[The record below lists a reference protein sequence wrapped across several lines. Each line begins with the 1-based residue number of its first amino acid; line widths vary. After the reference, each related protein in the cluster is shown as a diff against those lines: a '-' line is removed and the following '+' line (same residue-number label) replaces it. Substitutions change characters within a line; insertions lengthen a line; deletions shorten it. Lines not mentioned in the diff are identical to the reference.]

1 MKMILF
7 NQNPMITKLLE
18 SVSKKLELSIEN
30 FNHYQE
36 LSVRL
41 KEDPEW
47 LLIADD
53 ECLEKLDQVDWL
65 ELKEIISQNKN
76 SVCMYKKGNEAQ
88 PFLEGFEMKIKKPFL
103 PTEMLKVLQKKLGS
117 DMSELEPSQN
127 LDPTQEV
134 LETNWDELENL
145 GDLEAL
151 AKEEPNNEEQLLP
164 TLDAQEEKEE
174 VKETPQ
180 KEEKPKDDET
190 QEGDE
195 TPKDEE
201 VSKELE
207 TQEKLEIPKEETQE
221 EQVKEQEP
229 IKEETQEI
237 KEEKQEE
244 TQDSPSAQELEAM
257 QELVKEIQENS
268 NENKEETQESAEI
281 PQDKE
286 IQEVVTEKTQVQELE
301 VPKEKTQE
309 SAEALQETQAHE
321 LEKQEIAETPQ
332 EKEKQE
338 IAETPQEKEK
348 QEIAET
354 PQEKEKQE
362 IAETPQEKEKQEI
375 AETPQELEIPQAQ
388 EKETP
393 QEETQEKETP
403 QEETQEKETPQ
414 EETQEKETPQEET
427 QETETQ
433 NQETPPKVQ
442 EETKEKT
449 QEDNYESIE
458 DIPEP
463 VMAKAMGEELP
474 FLNEAVAKTPNNEN
488 DTETPKESDIKTSQE
503 KEESDKT
510 SSPLELRLNLQ
521 DLLKSLNQES
531 LKSLL
536 ENKTLSIKI
545 TLEDKKPDA

>member
-7 NQNPMITKLLE
+7 NQNPMIEKLLE

-36 LSVRL
+36 LSARL
-41 KEDPEW
+41 KKDPEW

-117 DMSELEPSQN
+117 NASELEPSQN

-164 TLDAQEEKEE
+164 TLNDQEEKEEVKQEEKEE

-180 KEEKPKDDET
+180 EEEKPKDDET

-201 VSKELE
+201 VSKELKAP
-207 TQEKLEIPKEETQE
+207 QELEIPKEETQE
-221 EQVKEQEP
+221 ERVKEQEP
-229 IKEETQEI
+229 IKEETQEN
-237 KEEKQEE
+237 KEKKQEK

-268 NENKEETQESAEI
+268 NGQEDKKEIQENAETPQETPQDVENQAQEI
-281 PQDKE
+281 QDKE
-286 IQEVVTEKTQVQELE
+286 IQE
-301 VPKEKTQE
+301 TQE
-309 SAEALQETQAHE
+309 IQEN
-321 LEKQEIAETPQ
+321 AETPQ
-332 EKEKQE
+332 EKE
-338 IAETPQEKEK
+338 
-348 QEIAET
+348 
-354 PQEKEKQE
+354 
-362 IAETPQEKEKQEI
+362 
-375 AETPQELEIPQAQ
+375 
-388 EKETP
+388 
-393 QEETQEKETP
+393 
-403 QEETQEKETPQ
+403 
-414 EETQEKETPQEET
+414 
-427 QETETQ
+427 
-433 NQETPPKVQ
+433 
-442 EETKEKT
+442 T
-449 QEDNYESIE
+449 QEDHYESIE

-474 FLNEAVAKTPNNEN
+474 FLNEAVAKIPNNEN
-488 DTETPKESDIKTSQE
+488 DTETPKESDIKAPQE

-510 SSPLELRLNLQ
+510 SSPLELCLNLQ

-531 LKSLL
+531 FKSLL
-536 ENKTLSIKI
+536 ENKTLNIKI
-545 TLEDKKPDA
+545 TLEDKKPNE

>member
-36 LSVRL
+36 LSARL
-41 KEDPEW
+41 KKDPEW

-76 SVCMYKKGNEAQ
+76 SVCMYKKGNEMQ

-117 DMSELEPSQN
+117 NMSELEPSQN

-164 TLDAQEEKEE
+164 TLNDQEEKEE

-180 KEEKPKDDET
+180 EEKKPKDDET
-190 QEGDE
+190 QESE

-207 TQEKLEIPKEETQE
+207 TQEEVKEETQE

-229 IKEETQEI
+229 IKEEMQEI
-237 KEEKQEE
+237 KEEKQEK

-268 NENKEETQESAEI
+268 NGQENKEETQESAEI

-286 IQEVVTEKTQVQELE
+286 IQEVVTEKTQAQELE
-301 VPKEKTQE
+301 IPKEKTQE

-362 IAETPQEKEKQEI
+362 IAETPQDI
-375 AETPQELEIPQAQ
+375 EIPQAQ

-393 QEETQEKETP
+393 
-403 QEETQEKETPQ
+403 
-414 EETQEKETPQEET
+414 
-427 QETETQ
+427 
-433 NQETPPKVQ
+433 
-442 EETKEKT
+442 KT
-449 QEDNYESIE
+449 QEDHYESIE

-474 FLNEAVAKTPNNEN
+474 FLNEAVAKIPNNEN
-488 DTETPKESDIKTSQE
+488 DTETPKESVTETSKNENATETPQE

-545 TLEDKKPDA
+545 TLEDKKPNA

>member
-18 SVSKKLELSIEN
+18 SVSKKLELSMED
-30 FNHYQE
+30 FNRYQE
-36 LSVRL
+36 LSTRL

-47 LLIADD
+47 ILIADD

-65 ELKEIISQNKN
+65 ELKETISQNKN

-103 PTEMLKVLQKKLGS
+103 PTEVLKVLQKKLGS
-117 DMSELEPSQN
+117 NMSELEPSQN

-151 AKEEPNNEEQLLP
+151 AQEEPNNEEQLLP
-164 TLDAQEEKEE
+164 TLNMQEEKEEVKEEEKEEVKEEEKEEVKEEEKEE

-180 KEEKPKDDET
+180 EEKPKDDEV
-190 QEGDE
+190 QEGE
-195 TPKDEE
+195 TQKNEE

-207 TQEKLEIPKEETQE
+207 TQEELEIPKEETQE
-221 EQVKEQEP
+221 QAKEQEP
-229 IKEETQEI
+229 IKEETQEN
-237 KEEKQEE
+237 KEEKQEK

-268 NENKEETQESAEI
+268 NGQEDKKETQEN
-281 PQDKE
+281 
-286 IQEVVTEKTQVQELE
+286 T
-301 VPKEKTQE
+301 
-309 SAEALQETQAHE
+309 
-321 LEKQEIAETPQ
+321 ETPQ
-332 EKEKQE
+332 EKEIQE
-338 IAETPQEKEK
+338 LETPQEKEI
-348 QEIAET
+348 QELETPQDVETQKLETPQDVET
-354 PQEKEKQE
+354 PQEKEIPQE
-362 IAETPQEKEKQEI
+362 NTETPQK
-375 AETPQELEIPQAQ
+375 LEAQ
-388 EKETP
+388 K
-393 QEETQEKETP
+393 
-403 QEETQEKETPQ
+403 
-414 EETQEKETPQEET
+414 
-427 QETETQ
+427 
-433 NQETPPKVQ
+433 
-442 EETKEKT
+442 
-449 QEDNYESIE
+449 DHYESIE

-463 VMAKAMGEELP
+463 VMAQAMGEELP
-474 FLNEAVAKTPNNEN
+474 FLNEAVAKIPNNEN
-488 DTETPKESDIKTSQE
+488 DTETPKESVIKTPQE

-510 SSPLELRLNLQ
+510 SNPLELHLNLQ

-545 TLEDKKPDA
+545 TLEDKKPNA

>member
-1 MKMILF
+1 MKTILF

-18 SVSKKLELSIEN
+18 SISKKLELPMEN

-36 LSVRL
+36 LSTRL

-47 LLIADD
+47 ILIADD

-76 SVCMYKKGNEAQ
+76 SVCMYKKGHEAQ

-117 DMSELEPSQN
+117 NTSELEPSQN

-134 LETNWDELENL
+134 LETNWDELESL

-180 KEEKPKDDET
+180 EEKKPKDDET
-190 QEGDE
+190 QEGE

-207 TQEKLEIPKEETQE
+207 TQEELEIPKEETQE
-221 EQVKEQEP
+221 EVKEEIKEEVQEEV
-229 IKEETQEI
+229 KEETQEI

-268 NENKEETQESAEI
+268 NEDKKETQESAETPQDVEI
-281 PQDKE
+281 PQE
-286 IQEVVTEKTQVQELE
+286 ETQEAVTETPQ
-301 VPKEKTQE
+301 TQE
-309 SAEALQETQAHE
+309 ST
-321 LEKQEIAETPQ
+321 
-332 EKEKQE
+332 
-338 IAETPQEKEK
+338 
-348 QEIAET
+348 
-354 PQEKEKQE
+354 
-362 IAETPQEKEKQEI
+362 
-375 AETPQELEIPQAQ
+375 ETPQELEKQENTETPQETQQ
-388 EKETP
+388 EKET
-393 QEETQEKETP
+393 
-403 QEETQEKETPQ
+403 
-414 EETQEKETPQEET
+414 
-427 QETETQ
+427 
-433 NQETPPKVQ
+433 
-442 EETKEKT
+442 
-449 QEDNYESIE
+449 QEDHYESIE

-488 DTETPKESDIKTSQE
+488 DTETPKESDIKTPQE

>member
-1 MKMILF
+1 MKIILF

-36 LSVRL
+36 LSARL
-41 KEDPEW
+41 KKDPEW

-76 SVCMYKKGNEAQ
+76 SVCMYKKGNEVQ

-103 PTEMLKVLQKKLGS
+103 PTEVLKILQKKLGS
-117 DMSELEPSQN
+117 NINKLEPSQN

-145 GDLEAL
+145 DDLEAL
-151 AKEEPNNEEQLLP
+151 VQEEPNNEEQLLP
-164 TLDAQEEKEE
+164 TLNDQEEKEE
-174 VKETPQ
+174 IKEEEKEEIKEEEKEEIKEEEKEEIKETPQ
-180 KEEKPKDDET
+180 E
-190 QEGDE
+190 
-195 TPKDEE
+195 EE

-207 TQEKLEIPKEETQE
+207 MQEEVKEETQE

-229 IKEETQEI
+229 IKEETQEN
-237 KEEKQEE
+237 KEKKQEK

-268 NENKEETQESAEI
+268 NGQEDKKETQENAETPQETPQDVENQAQEI
-281 PQDKE
+281 QDKE
-286 IQEVVTEKTQVQELE
+286 IQE
-301 VPKEKTQE
+301 TQE
-309 SAEALQETQAHE
+309 IQENTEIPQEETQE
-321 LEKQEIAETPQ
+321 EIQESAETPQ
-332 EKEKQE
+332 EKE
-338 IAETPQEKEK
+338 
-348 QEIAET
+348 
-354 PQEKEKQE
+354 
-362 IAETPQEKEKQEI
+362 
-375 AETPQELEIPQAQ
+375 
-388 EKETP
+388 
-393 QEETQEKETP
+393 
-403 QEETQEKETPQ
+403 
-414 EETQEKETPQEET
+414 
-427 QETETQ
+427 
-433 NQETPPKVQ
+433 
-442 EETKEKT
+442 T
-449 QEDNYESIE
+449 QEDHYESIE

-474 FLNEAVAKTPNNEN
+474 FLNEAVAKIPNNEN
-488 DTETPKESDIKTSQE
+488 DTETPKESDIKAPQE

-545 TLEDKKPDA
+545 TLEDKKPNA

>member
-1 MKMILF
+1 MKIILF

-18 SVSKKLELSIEN
+18 SVSKKLELSMED
-30 FNHYQE
+30 FNRYQE
-36 LSVRL
+36 LSTRL
-41 KEDPEW
+41 KEEPEW
-47 LLIADD
+47 ILIADD

-76 SVCMYKKGNEAQ
+76 SVCMCKKGNEAQ

-103 PTEMLKVLQKKLGS
+103 PTEVLKVLQKKLGS
-117 DMSELEPSQN
+117 NMSELEPSQN

-151 AKEEPNNEEQLLP
+151 VQEEPNNEEQLLP
-164 TLDAQEEKEE
+164 TLNNQKEKEEVKEE

-180 KEEKPKDDET
+180 EEEKPKDDEI
-190 QEGDE
+190 QEGE
-195 TPKDEE
+195 TLKDEE

-207 TQEKLEIPKEETQE
+207 TQEE
-221 EQVKEQEP
+221 

-237 KEEKQEE
+237 KEEKQEK

-268 NENKEETQESAEI
+268 NGQENKKETQENAETPQESAETPQENAET
-281 PQDKE
+281 PQD
-286 IQEVVTEKTQVQELE
+286 V
-301 VPKEKTQE
+301 
-309 SAEALQETQAHE
+309 
-321 LEKQEIAETPQ
+321 ETPQ
-332 EKEKQE
+332 EKETQE
-338 IAETPQEKEK
+338 LETQESTEIPQEK
-348 QEIAET
+348 T
-354 PQEKEKQE
+354 QEKETQ
-362 IAETPQEKEKQEI
+362 
-375 AETPQELEIPQAQ
+375 
-388 EKETP
+388 ETP
-393 QEETQEKETP
+393 QEEIQENT
-403 QEETQEKETPQ
+403 
-414 EETQEKETPQEET
+414 
-427 QETETQ
+427 
-433 NQETPPKVQ
+433 
-442 EETKEKT
+442 EKT
-449 QEDNYESIE
+449 QKLEAQKDHYESIE

-463 VMAKAMGEELP
+463 VMAQAMGEELP
-474 FLNEAVAKTPNNEN
+474 FLNEAVAKTSNNEN
-488 DTETPKESDIKTSQE
+488 DTETPKESVIKTPQE

-510 SSPLELRLNLQ
+510 SSPLELCLNLQ

>member
-18 SVSKKLELSIEN
+18 SVSKKLELPIEN

-36 LSVRL
+36 LSACL
-41 KEDPEW
+41 KKDPEW

-65 ELKEIISQNKN
+65 ELKETISQNKN
-76 SVCMYKKGNEAQ
+76 SVCMYKKGNEMQ
-88 PFLEGFEMKIKKPFL
+88 PFLEDFEVKIKKPFL

-164 TLDAQEEKEE
+164 TLNTQEEKQEIKEEEKQE

-180 KEEKPKDDET
+180 EEEKPKDDET
-190 QEGDE
+190 QKGDE

-207 TQEKLEIPKEETQE
+207 TQEKLEIPKEKTQ
-221 EQVKEQEP
+221 EQEP

-268 NENKEETQESAEI
+268 NGQENKKETQESAET
-281 PQDKE
+281 PQEEE
-286 IQEVVTEKTQVQELE
+286 IQEVVTEKTQAQELE
-301 VPKEKTQE
+301 IPKEKTQE
-309 SAEALQETQAHE
+309 STEALQETQAHE
-321 LEKQEIAETPQ
+321 LEKQES
-332 EKEKQE
+332 
-338 IAETPQEKEK
+338 
-348 QEIAET
+348 
-354 PQEKEKQE
+354 
-362 IAETPQEKEKQEI
+362 

-403 QEETQEKETPQ
+403 QEETREIAETPQEKETL
-414 EETQEKETPQEET
+414 
-427 QETETQ
+427 
-433 NQETPPKVQ
+433 
-442 EETKEKT
+442 KT
-449 QEDNYESIE
+449 QEDHYESIE

-488 DTETPKESDIKTSQE
+488 DTETPQE

-510 SSPLELRLNLQ
+510 SSPLELCLNLQ

-545 TLEDKKPDA
+545 TLEDKKPNA

>member
-7 NQNPMITKLLE
+7 NQNPMIEKLLE

-41 KEDPEW
+41 KGDPEW

-65 ELKEIISQNKN
+65 ELKETISQNKN
-76 SVCMYKKGNEAQ
+76 SVCMYKKGNEVQ

-103 PTEMLKVLQKKLGS
+103 PTEMLKVLQEKLGS
-117 DMSELEPSQN
+117 NMSELEPSQN
-127 LDPTQEV
+127 SDPTQEI

-164 TLDAQEEKEE
+164 TLNVQEEKEEVKQEEKETPQKEKEE

-180 KEEKPKDDET
+180 EEKKPKDDET
-190 QEGDE
+190 QEGE

-207 TQEKLEIPKEETQE
+207 TQEELEIPKEETQE
-221 EQVKEQEP
+221 EVKEEIKEEVQEEV
-229 IKEETQEI
+229 KEETQEI

-268 NENKEETQESAEI
+268 NENKKETQESAEI

-301 VPKEKTQE
+301 VPKEKVQE
-309 SAEALQETQAHE
+309 SAEALQETQAQE
-321 LEKQEIAETPQ
+321 LEKEENSETPQ
-332 EKEKQE
+332 DVEV
-338 IAETPQEKEK
+338 PQS
-348 QEIAET
+348 
-354 PQEKEKQE
+354 
-362 IAETPQEKEKQEI
+362 
-375 AETPQELEIPQAQ
+375 Q

-403 QEETQEKETPQ
+403 QTQDEKPQ
-414 EETQEKETPQEET
+414 E
-427 QETETQ
+427 
-433 NQETPPKVQ
+433 
-442 EETKEKT
+442 
-449 QEDNYESIE
+449 DHYESIE

-474 FLNEAVAKTPNNEN
+474 FLNEAVAKTPNSEN
-488 DTETPKESDIKTSQE
+488 ATETPKESDIKTPQEKEESTETPQE

-545 TLEDKKPDA
+545 TLEDKKPNA

>member
-18 SVSKKLELSIEN
+18 SVSKKLELSMEN

-36 LSVRL
+36 LSTRL

-47 LLIADD
+47 ILIADD

-65 ELKEIISQNKN
+65 ELKETISQNKN

-103 PTEMLKVLQKKLGS
+103 PTEVLKVLQKKLGS
-117 DMSELEPSQN
+117 NMSELEPSQN

-151 AKEEPNNEEQLLP
+151 VQEEPNNEEQLLP
-164 TLDAQEEKEE
+164 TLNAQEEKEEVKEEEKEEVKEEEKEEVKEEEKEE

-180 KEEKPKDDET
+180 DEEKPKDNET
-190 QEGDE
+190 QEGE
-195 TPKDEE
+195 TQKNEE

-207 TQEKLEIPKEETQE
+207 TQEELEIPKEETQE
-221 EQVKEQEP
+221 PTKEQEP
-229 IKEETQEI
+229 IKEETQGI
-237 KEEKQEE
+237 KEEKQEK

-268 NENKEETQESAEI
+268 NGQEDKKETQENTETPQESAET
-281 PQDKE
+281 PQDVETQDVE
-286 IQEVVTEKTQVQELE
+286 IPQELE
-301 VPKEKTQE
+301 K
-309 SAEALQETQAHE
+309 
-321 LEKQEIAETPQ
+321 
-332 EKEKQE
+332 
-338 IAETPQEKEK
+338 
-348 QEIAET
+348 
-354 PQEKEKQE
+354 
-362 IAETPQEKEKQEI
+362 
-375 AETPQELEIPQAQ
+375 QELEIPQ
-388 EKETP
+388 EKETQKLETP
-393 QEETQEKETP
+393 QETSQESA
-403 QEETQEKETPQ
+403 
-414 EETQEKETPQEET
+414 
-427 QETETQ
+427 
-433 NQETPPKVQ
+433 
-442 EETKEKT
+442 EKT
-449 QEDNYESIE
+449 QKLEIQEDHYESIE

-463 VMAKAMGEELP
+463 VMAQAMGEELP
-474 FLNEAVAKTPNNEN
+474 FLNESVAKIPNNEN
-488 DTETPKESDIKTSQE
+488 DTETPKESTIKTPQE
-503 KEESDKT
+503 KEESNKT

-536 ENKTLSIKI
+536 ENKILSIKI

>member
-1 MKMILF
+1 MKIILF

-18 SVSKKLELSIEN
+18 SVSKKLELSMED
-30 FNHYQE
+30 FNRYQE
-36 LSVRL
+36 LSTRL

-47 LLIADD
+47 ILIADD

-103 PTEMLKVLQKKLGS
+103 PTEVLKILQKKLGS
-117 DMSELEPSQN
+117 NASEPEPSQN

-151 AKEEPNNEEQLLP
+151 VQEEPNNEEQLLP
-164 TLDAQEEKEE
+164 TLNDQEEKEE
-174 VKETPQ
+174 VKEEEKEEIKEEEKEEIKETPQ
-180 KEEKPKDDET
+180 EEEKPKDDET
-190 QEGDE
+190 QEGE
-195 TPKDEE
+195 TLKDKE

-207 TQEKLEIPKEETQE
+207 TQEELEIPKEETQE
-221 EQVKEQEP
+221 QAKEQEP

-237 KEEKQEE
+237 KEEKQEK

-268 NENKEETQESAEI
+268 NGQENKKETQESAEN
-281 PQDKE
+281 P
-286 IQEVVTEKTQVQELE
+286 QELE
-301 VPKEKTQE
+301 KQELETQEKTQE
-309 SAEALQETQAHE
+309 STETPQDKETQDKETQDKETQDKETQDKETQE
-321 LEKQEIAETPQ
+321 LETQEKTQESTETPQEKEIPQNVETPQESAETPQ
-332 EKEKQE
+332 EKE
-338 IAETPQEKEK
+338 T
-348 QEIAET
+348 
-354 PQEKEKQE
+354 
-362 IAETPQEKEKQEI
+362 
-375 AETPQELEIPQAQ
+375 QEL
-388 EKETP
+388 
-393 QEETQEKETP
+393 ETQEKET
-403 QEETQEKETPQ
+403 
-414 EETQEKETPQEET
+414 
-427 QETETQ
+427 
-433 NQETPPKVQ
+433 
-442 EETKEKT
+442 
-449 QEDNYESIE
+449 QEDHYESIE

-463 VMAKAMGEELP
+463 VMAQAMGEELP
-474 FLNEAVAKTPNNEN
+474 FLNEAVAKTSNNEN
-488 DTETPKESDIKTSQE
+488 DTETPKESVIKTPQE
-503 KEESDKT
+503 KEESIETPKESDKT

-521 DLLKSLNQES
+521 DLLNSLNQES

>member
-18 SVSKKLELSIEN
+18 SVSKKLELPMQN

-36 LSVRL
+36 LSARL
-41 KEDPEW
+41 KKDPEW

-103 PTEMLKVLQKKLGS
+103 PTEVLKILQKKLGS

-134 LETNWDELENL
+134 LETNWDDLENL

-164 TLDAQEEKEE
+164 TLNTQEEAQEKEIKEEKQE

-180 KEEKPKDDET
+180 EEKPKDDET
-190 QEGDE
+190 QEGE

-207 TQEKLEIPKEETQE
+207 TQEKLEIPKEETQKE
-221 EQVKEQEP
+221 VKEEIKEETQKEVKEEIKEETQKEVKEE
-229 IKEETQEI
+229 IKEETQEN

-268 NENKEETQESAEI
+268 NGQENKEKTQESAEI

-286 IQEVVTEKTQVQELE
+286 IQEVVTEKTQAQELE
-301 VPKEKTQE
+301 IPKEKTQE
-309 SAEALQETQAHE
+309 SAEALQETQAQE
-321 LEKQEIAETPQ
+321 LEKQENAETPQ

-338 IAETPQEKEK
+338 DTG
-348 QEIAET
+348 
-354 PQEKEKQE
+354 
-362 IAETPQEKEKQEI
+362 
-375 AETPQELEIPQAQ
+375 TPQELEIPQVQ

-393 QEETQEKETP
+393 QDVETPQEKET
-403 QEETQEKETPQ
+403 
-414 EETQEKETPQEET
+414 
-427 QETETQ
+427 
-433 NQETPPKVQ
+433 
-442 EETKEKT
+442 
-449 QEDNYESIE
+449 QEDHYESIE

-488 DTETPKESDIKTSQE
+488 ATETPKESVTETSKNENATETPQE

-545 TLEDKKPDA
+545 TLEDKKPNA

>member
-18 SVSKKLELSIEN
+18 SVSKKLELSMED

-36 LSVRL
+36 LPTRL
-41 KEDPEW
+41 KEEPEW
-47 LLIADD
+47 ILIADD

-103 PTEMLKVLQKKLGS
+103 PTEILKILQKKLGS
-117 DMSELEPSQN
+117 NMSELEPSQN

-151 AKEEPNNEEQLLP
+151 VQEEPNNEEQLLP
-164 TLDAQEEKEE
+164 TLNDQEEKEE
-174 VKETPQ
+174 VKEEVKKTPQ
-180 KEEKPKDDET
+180 EEKPKDDET
-190 QEGDE
+190 QEGE
-195 TPKDEE
+195 TLKDEE

-207 TQEKLEIPKEETQE
+207 TQEELEIPKEETQ

-237 KEEKQEE
+237 KEEKQEK

-268 NENKEETQESAEI
+268 NGQEDKKETQEN
-281 PQDKE
+281 
-286 IQEVVTEKTQVQELE
+286 T
-301 VPKEKTQE
+301 
-309 SAEALQETQAHE
+309 
-321 LEKQEIAETPQ
+321 ETPQ
-332 EKEKQE
+332 EKEIPQE
-338 IAETPQEKEK
+338 NTETPQK
-348 QEIAET
+348 
-354 PQEKEKQE
+354 
-362 IAETPQEKEKQEI
+362 
-375 AETPQELEIPQAQ
+375 LEAQ
-388 EKETP
+388 K
-393 QEETQEKETP
+393 
-403 QEETQEKETPQ
+403 
-414 EETQEKETPQEET
+414 
-427 QETETQ
+427 
-433 NQETPPKVQ
+433 
-442 EETKEKT
+442 
-449 QEDNYESIE
+449 DHYESIE

-463 VMAKAMGEELP
+463 VMAQAMGEELP
-474 FLNEAVAKTPNNEN
+474 FLNESVAKIPNNEN
-488 DTETPKESDIKTSQE
+488 DTETPKESVIKTPQE
-503 KEESDKT
+503 KEESIETPKESDKT

>member
-18 SVSKKLELSIEN
+18 SVSKKLELPMEN

-36 LSVRL
+36 LSACL

-47 LLIADD
+47 ILIADD

-88 PFLEGFEMKIKKPFL
+88 PFLEGFEMKMKKPFL
-103 PTEMLKVLQKKLGS
+103 PTEVLKILQKKLGS
-117 DMSELEPSQN
+117 NINELEPSQN

-151 AKEEPNNEEQLLP
+151 AQEEPNNEEQLLP
-164 TLDAQEEKEE
+164 TLNDQKEKEEVKKEEKEEVKKEEKEE

-180 KEEKPKDDET
+180 EEEKPKDDET
-190 QEGDE
+190 QEGE
-195 TPKDEE
+195 TLKDKE

-207 TQEKLEIPKEETQE
+207 TQEEVKEETQE
-221 EQVKEQEP
+221 EQAKEQEP
-229 IKEETQEI
+229 IKEETQEEVKEETQEI
-237 KEEKQEE
+237 KEEKQEK
-244 TQDSPSAQELEAM
+244 TQDSPSVQELEAM

-268 NENKEETQESAEI
+268 NEDKKETQENAETQQDVEIPQESAEM
-281 PQDKE
+281 PQE
-286 IQEVVTEKTQVQELE
+286 NT
-301 VPKEKTQE
+301 
-309 SAEALQETQAHE
+309 
-321 LEKQEIAETPQ
+321 ETPQ
-332 EKEKQE
+332 EK
-338 IAETPQEKEK
+338 TPQENTETS
-348 QEIAET
+348 QE
-354 PQEKEKQE
+354 
-362 IAETPQEKEKQEI
+362 
-375 AETPQELEIPQAQ
+375 
-388 EKETP
+388 
-393 QEETQEKETP
+393 EETQEKET
-403 QEETQEKETPQ
+403 
-414 EETQEKETPQEET
+414 
-427 QETETQ
+427 
-433 NQETPPKVQ
+433 
-442 EETKEKT
+442 
-449 QEDNYESIE
+449 QEDHYESIE

-474 FLNEAVAKTPNNEN
+474 FLNESVAKIPNNEN
-488 DTETPKESDIKTSQE
+488 NTETPKESGIKTPQEKEESTETPQE

>member
-7 NQNPMITKLLE
+7 NQNPMIAKLLE
-18 SVSKKLELSIEN
+18 SVSKKLELPMEN

-36 LSVRL
+36 LSACL
-41 KEDPEW
+41 KKDPEW

-117 DMSELEPSQN
+117 NASELEPSQN

-134 LETNWDELENL
+134 LETNWDELESL

-180 KEEKPKDDET
+180 EEKPKDDET
-190 QEGDE
+190 QEGE

-207 TQEKLEIPKEETQE
+207 TQEKLEIPKEKTQ
-221 EQVKEQEP
+221 EQEP
-229 IKEETQEI
+229 IKEKTQEI
-237 KEEKQEE
+237 KEEKQEK

-268 NENKEETQESAEI
+268 NGQENKEKTQESAEI

-286 IQEVVTEKTQVQELE
+286 IQEVVTEKTQAQELE

-338 IAETPQEKEK
+338 IAETPQE
-348 QEIAET
+348 
-354 PQEKEKQE
+354 
-362 IAETPQEKEKQEI
+362 
-375 AETPQELEIPQAQ
+375 LEIPQAQ

-403 QEETQEKETPQ
+403 QTQDEKPQ
-414 EETQEKETPQEET
+414 E
-427 QETETQ
+427 
-433 NQETPPKVQ
+433 
-442 EETKEKT
+442 
-449 QEDNYESIE
+449 DHYENIE

-474 FLNEAVAKTPNNEN
+474 FLNESVAKIPNNEN
-488 DTETPKESDIKTSQE
+488 DTETPKENDTEISKNENATETPQE
-503 KEESDKT
+503 KEQSDKT
-510 SSPLELRLNLQ
+510 SSPLELHLNLQ

-545 TLEDKKPDA
+545 TLEDKKPNA

>member
-18 SVSKKLELSIEN
+18 SVSKKLELPMEN

-36 LSVRL
+36 LSARL
-41 KEDPEW
+41 KKDPEW
-47 LLIADD
+47 ILIADD

-76 SVCMYKKGNEAQ
+76 SVCMYKKGHEAQ

-103 PTEMLKVLQKKLGS
+103 PTEILKILQKKLGS
-117 DMSELEPSQN
+117 NINELEPSQN

-151 AKEEPNNEEQLLP
+151 VQEEPNNEEQLLP
-164 TLDAQEEKEE
+164 TLNTQEEKEKVKEE

-180 KEEKPKDDET
+180 KEEKPKDGET
-190 QEGDE
+190 QEGE
-195 TPKDEE
+195 TLKDEE

-207 TQEKLEIPKEETQE
+207 TQEEVKEETQE
-221 EQVKEQEP
+221 ERVKEQDP

-237 KEEKQEE
+237 KEEKQEK
-244 TQDSPSAQELEAM
+244 TQDSPSVQELEAM

-268 NENKEETQESAEI
+268 NEDKKETQESTETPQEKETQELEI
-281 PQDKE
+281 PKKETQENAETLQDVENQAQEIQDKE
-286 IQEVVTEKTQVQELE
+286 IQETQEIQENTETPQETPQDVE
-301 VPKEKTQE
+301 NQAQEIQDKEIQE
-309 SAEALQETQAHE
+309 SAKSFQETQAQE
-321 LEKQEIAETPQ
+321 LEKQENTETPQ
-332 EKEKQE
+332 E
-338 IAETPQEKEK
+338 IPQEKE
-348 QEIAET
+348 
-354 PQEKEKQE
+354 
-362 IAETPQEKEKQEI
+362 
-375 AETPQELEIPQAQ
+375 
-388 EKETP
+388 
-393 QEETQEKETP
+393 
-403 QEETQEKETPQ
+403 
-414 EETQEKETPQEET
+414 
-427 QETETQ
+427 
-433 NQETPPKVQ
+433 
-442 EETKEKT
+442 T
-449 QEDNYESIE
+449 QEDHYESIE

-474 FLNEAVAKTPNNEN
+474 FLNEAVAETPNNEN
-488 DTETPKESDIKTSQE
+488 DTETPKESDIKTPKESDIKTPQE

>member
-1 MKMILF
+1 MKIILF

-18 SVSKKLELSIEN
+18 SVSKKLELSMED
-30 FNHYQE
+30 FNRYQE
-36 LSVRL
+36 LSTRL
-41 KEDPEW
+41 KENPEW
-47 LLIADD
+47 ILIADD

-103 PTEMLKVLQKKLGS
+103 PTEVLKVLQKKLGS
-117 DMSELEPSQN
+117 NASELEPSQN

-151 AKEEPNNEEQLLP
+151 VQEEPNNEEQLLP
-164 TLDAQEEKEE
+164 TLNDQEEKEE
-174 VKETPQ
+174 VKEEEQ
-180 KEEKPKDDET
+180 EEVKEEEKPKDDET
-190 QEGDE
+190 QEGE
-195 TPKDEE
+195 TLKDKE

-207 TQEKLEIPKEETQE
+207 TQEEVKEEE
-221 EQVKEQEP
+221 PVKEQEP

-237 KEEKQEE
+237 KEEKQEK

-268 NENKEETQESAEI
+268 NGQENKKETQEN
-281 PQDKE
+281 
-286 IQEVVTEKTQVQELE
+286 
-301 VPKEKTQE
+301 
-309 SAEALQETQAHE
+309 
-321 LEKQEIAETPQ
+321 AETPQ
-332 EKEKQE
+332 EKETQ
-338 IAETPQEKEK
+338 ETPQEISQESTEK
-348 QEIAET
+348 TQ
-354 PQEKEKQE
+354 K
-362 IAETPQEKEKQEI
+362 
-375 AETPQELEIPQAQ
+375 L
-388 EKETP
+388 
-393 QEETQEKETP
+393 ETQE
-403 QEETQEKETPQ
+403 
-414 EETQEKETPQEET
+414 
-427 QETETQ
+427 
-433 NQETPPKVQ
+433 
-442 EETKEKT
+442 
-449 QEDNYESIE
+449 DHYESIE

-463 VMAKAMGEELP
+463 VMAQAMGEELP
-474 FLNEAVAKTPNNEN
+474 FLNESVAKIPNNEN
-488 DTETPKESDIKTSQE
+488 DTETPKESVIKTPQE

>member
-7 NQNPMITKLLE
+7 NQNPMIAKLLE

-36 LSVRL
+36 LSARL
-41 KEDPEW
+41 KKDPEW

-103 PTEMLKVLQKKLGS
+103 PTEVLKILQKKLGS
-117 DMSELEPSQN
+117 NISELEPSRN

-164 TLDAQEEKEE
+164 TLNEQEGETPKEAQEEVKKEE
-174 VKETPQ
+174 VKEMQEEIKEKEKQEVAESPQ
-180 KEEKPKDDET
+180 DKEKPKDDET
-190 QEGDE
+190 QGSVE

-201 VSKELE
+201 VSKEL
-207 TQEKLEIPKEETQE
+207 ETQE

-268 NENKEETQESAEI
+268 NDQENKKETQETQENSNDQENKKETQETQENTETPQDIETQELEIPKEEETQEVA
-281 PQDKE
+281 
-286 IQEVVTEKTQVQELE
+286 EKTQAQGLG
-301 VPKEKTQE
+301 KE
-309 SAEALQETQAHE
+309 
-321 LEKQEIAETPQ
+321 
-332 EKEKQE
+332 
-338 IAETPQEKEK
+338 
-348 QEIAET
+348 
-354 PQEKEKQE
+354 
-362 IAETPQEKEKQEI
+362 EI
-375 AETPQELEIPQAQ
+375 AETPQELEVQDEKLQ
-388 EKETP
+388 ENETPKDENMQESTQNLQELETQETQDETP
-393 QEETQEKETP
+393 QE
-403 QEETQEKETPQ
+403 
-414 EETQEKETPQEET
+414 
-427 QETETQ
+427 
-433 NQETPPKVQ
+433 
-442 EETKEKT
+442 
-449 QEDNYESIE
+449 DHYESIE

-474 FLNEAVAKTPNNEN
+474 FLNEAVAKIPNNEN
-488 DTETPKESDIKTSQE
+488 ATETPQE

-510 SSPLELRLNLQ
+510 SSPLELHLNLQ

-545 TLEDKKPDA
+545 TLEDKNPHA

>member
-1 MKMILF
+1 MKIILF

-18 SVSKKLELSIEN
+18 SVSKKLELSMED
-30 FNHYQE
+30 FNRYQE
-36 LSVRL
+36 LSTRL
-41 KEDPEW
+41 KEEPEW
-47 LLIADD
+47 ILIADD

-103 PTEMLKVLQKKLGS
+103 PTEILKILQKKLGS
-117 DMSELEPSQN
+117 NMSELEPSQN

-151 AKEEPNNEEQLLP
+151 VQEEPNNEEQLLP
-164 TLDAQEEKEE
+164 TLNDQEEKEEVKEEEKEEVKEEEKEEVKEEEKEEVKEEEKEEVKEEEKEE

-180 KEEKPKDDET
+180 EEKPKDDET
-190 QEGDE
+190 QEGE
-195 TPKDEE
+195 TLKDEE

-207 TQEKLEIPKEETQE
+207 TQEELEIPKEETQE
-221 EQVKEQEP
+221 N
-229 IKEETQEI
+229 
-237 KEEKQEE
+237 KEEKQEK

-268 NENKEETQESAEI
+268 NENKKETQENTKSFQETQAQELEKQENTETPQESAETPQESAETPQESAETPQETEKQELEIPKDETQENAEI
-281 PQDKE
+281 PQD
-286 IQEVVTEKTQVQELE
+286 
-301 VPKEKTQE
+301 
-309 SAEALQETQAHE
+309 AENPQ
-321 LEKQEIAETPQ
+321 ETPQ
-332 EKEKQE
+332 EKE
-338 IAETPQEKEK
+338 
-348 QEIAET
+348 
-354 PQEKEKQE
+354 
-362 IAETPQEKEKQEI
+362 
-375 AETPQELEIPQAQ
+375 
-388 EKETP
+388 
-393 QEETQEKETP
+393 
-403 QEETQEKETPQ
+403 
-414 EETQEKETPQEET
+414 
-427 QETETQ
+427 
-433 NQETPPKVQ
+433 
-442 EETKEKT
+442 T
-449 QEDNYESIE
+449 QEDHYESIE

-463 VMAKAMGEELP
+463 VMAQAMGEELP
-474 FLNEAVAKTPNNEN
+474 FLNESVAKIPNNEN
-488 DTETPKESDIKTSQE
+488 DTETPKENVIKTPQE

>member
-1 MKMILF
+1 MKIILF

-18 SVSKKLELSIEN
+18 SVSKKLELSMED
-30 FNHYQE
+30 FNRYQE
-36 LSVRL
+36 LSTRL

-47 LLIADD
+47 ILIADD

-76 SVCMYKKGNEAQ
+76 SVCMYKKSHEAQ

-103 PTEMLKVLQKKLGS
+103 PTEVLKILQKKLGS
-117 DMSELEPSQN
+117 NINELEPSQN

-151 AKEEPNNEEQLLP
+151 VQEEPNNEEQLLP
-164 TLDAQEEKEE
+164 TLNAQEEKEE
-174 VKETPQ
+174 VKEEVKETPQ
-180 KEEKPKDDET
+180 EEEKPKDDEI
-190 QEGDE
+190 QEDE
-195 TPKDEE
+195 TLKSEE

-207 TQEKLEIPKEETQE
+207 MQEELEIPKEETQE
-221 EQVKEQEP
+221 QAKEQEP
-229 IKEETQEI
+229 IKEETQEEIKEETQEI
-237 KEEKQEE
+237 KEEKQEK

-268 NENKEETQESAEI
+268 NGQEDKKETQEN
-281 PQDKE
+281 
-286 IQEVVTEKTQVQELE
+286 T
-301 VPKEKTQE
+301 
-309 SAEALQETQAHE
+309 
-321 LEKQEIAETPQ
+321 ETPQ

-338 IAETPQEKEK
+338 LETQQEKETQESAETPQDKETQENTETPQETPQEKETQK
-348 QEIAET
+348 
-354 PQEKEKQE
+354 
-362 IAETPQEKEKQEI
+362 
-375 AETPQELEIPQAQ
+375 L
-388 EKETP
+388 ETP
-393 QEETQEKETP
+393 QEEIQENTETP
-403 QEETQEKETPQ
+403 QKLETQE
-414 EETQEKETPQEET
+414 
-427 QETETQ
+427 
-433 NQETPPKVQ
+433 
-442 EETKEKT
+442 
-449 QEDNYESIE
+449 DHYESIE

-463 VMAKAMGEELP
+463 VMAQAMGEELP

-488 DTETPKESDIKTSQE
+488 DTETPKESVIKTPQE

-545 TLEDKKPDA
+545 TLEDKKPNA

>member
-18 SVSKKLELSIEN
+18 SVSKKLELPMEN

-36 LSVRL
+36 LSVHL

-47 LLIADD
+47 ILIADD

-65 ELKEIISQNKN
+65 ELKETISQNKN

-88 PFLEGFEMKIKKPFL
+88 PFLEDFEMKIKKPFL

-117 DMSELEPSQN
+117 DMSDLEPSQN

-151 AKEEPNNEEQLLP
+151 VQEEPNNEEQLLP
-164 TLDAQEEKEE
+164 TLNDQEEKEKVKE
-174 VKETPQ
+174 EEKQEIKETP
-180 KEEKPKDDET
+180 KEEEKPKDDET
-190 QEGDE
+190 QENE
-195 TPKDEE
+195 TPKDKE

-207 TQEKLEIPKEETQE
+207 MQEEVKGETQE

-229 IKEETQEI
+229 IKEETQEN

-268 NENKEETQESAEI
+268 NEDKKETQESAEI

-286 IQEVVTEKTQVQELE
+286 IQEIVTEKTQAQELE
-301 VPKEKTQE
+301 IPKEKTQE
-309 SAEALQETQAHE
+309 SAEALQETQE
-321 LEKQEIAETPQ
+321 VVTEKT
-332 EKEKQE
+332 
-338 IAETPQEKEK
+338 
-348 QEIAET
+348 
-354 PQEKEKQE
+354 
-362 IAETPQEKEKQEI
+362 
-375 AETPQELEIPQAQ
+375 QAQ

-393 QEETQEKETP
+393 
-403 QEETQEKETPQ
+403 
-414 EETQEKETPQEET
+414 
-427 QETETQ
+427 
-433 NQETPPKVQ
+433 
-442 EETKEKT
+442 KT
-449 QEDNYESIE
+449 QEDHYESIE

-474 FLNEAVAKTPNNEN
+474 FLNENDTETPNNEN
-488 DTETPKESDIKTSQE
+488 DTETPKESDIKTPQE

-510 SSPLELRLNLQ
+510 SSPLELHLNLQ

-545 TLEDKKPDA
+545 TLEDKKPNA

>member
-18 SVSKKLELSIEN
+18 SVSKKLELSMED
-30 FNHYQE
+30 FSRYQE
-36 LSVRL
+36 LSTRL

-47 LLIADD
+47 ILIADD

-65 ELKEIISQNKN
+65 ELKETISQNKN

-103 PTEMLKVLQKKLGS
+103 PTEVLKVLQKKLGS
-117 DMSELEPSQN
+117 NMSDLEPSQN
-127 LDPTQEV
+127 LDPAQEV

-151 AKEEPNNEEQLLP
+151 VQEEPNNEEQLLP
-164 TLDAQEEKEE
+164 TLNDQKEKEEVKEEEKEE
-174 VKETPQ
+174 VKEETKETPQ
-180 KEEKPKDDET
+180 EEEKPKDDEV
-190 QEGDE
+190 QEGE
-195 TPKDEE
+195 TQKNEE

-207 TQEKLEIPKEETQE
+207 TQEELEIPKEETQ

-229 IKEETQEI
+229 IKEETQEN
-237 KEEKQEE
+237 KEEKQEK
-244 TQDSPSAQELEAM
+244 TQDSPSVQELEAM

-268 NENKEETQESAEI
+268 NGQEDKKETQES
-281 PQDKE
+281 
-286 IQEVVTEKTQVQELE
+286 
-301 VPKEKTQE
+301 
-309 SAEALQETQAHE
+309 
-321 LEKQEIAETPQ
+321 AETPQ
-332 EKEKQE
+332 EKETQE
-338 IAETPQEKEK
+338 LETPQNVEIPQESAETPQESAETPQEKTQK
-348 QEIAET
+348 
-354 PQEKEKQE
+354 
-362 IAETPQEKEKQEI
+362 
-375 AETPQELEIPQAQ
+375 L
-388 EKETP
+388 
-393 QEETQEKETP
+393 ETQE
-403 QEETQEKETPQ
+403 
-414 EETQEKETPQEET
+414 
-427 QETETQ
+427 
-433 NQETPPKVQ
+433 
-442 EETKEKT
+442 
-449 QEDNYESIE
+449 DHYESIE

-474 FLNEAVAKTPNNEN
+474 FLNESVAKTSNNEN
-488 DTETPKESDIKTSQE
+488 DTETPKESVIKTPQE
-503 KEESDKT
+503 KEESIETPKESDKT

>member
-18 SVSKKLELSIEN
+18 SVSKKLELSVEN

-36 LSVRL
+36 LSACL
-41 KEDPEW
+41 KEDLEW
-47 LLIADD
+47 VLIADD

-76 SVCMYKKGNEAQ
+76 SVCMHKKGNEAQ
-88 PFLEGFEMKIKKPFL
+88 PFLEGFEMKIQKPFL
-103 PTEMLKVLQKKLGS
+103 PTEILKILQKKLGS
-117 DMSELEPSQN
+117 NASDLEPSQN

-164 TLDAQEEKEE
+164 TLNDQEEKEE
-174 VKETPQ
+174 IKE
-180 KEEKPKDDET
+180 EEKPKDDET
-190 QEGDE
+190 QEGE
-195 TPKDEE
+195 TPKSEE

-207 TQEKLEIPKEETQE
+207 TQEEIKEETQE
-221 EQVKEQEP
+221 EPIKEQEP
-229 IKEETQEI
+229 IKEETQEN
-237 KEEKQEE
+237 KEEKQEK

-268 NENKEETQESAEI
+268 NGQEDKKETQES
-281 PQDKE
+281 
-286 IQEVVTEKTQVQELE
+286 
-301 VPKEKTQE
+301 
-309 SAEALQETQAHE
+309 
-321 LEKQEIAETPQ
+321 AETPQ
-332 EKEKQE
+332 EKETQE
-338 IAETPQEKEK
+338 SAETPQETPQDVETPQEKE
-348 QEIAET
+348 
-354 PQEKEKQE
+354 
-362 IAETPQEKEKQEI
+362 
-375 AETPQELEIPQAQ
+375 
-388 EKETP
+388 
-393 QEETQEKETP
+393 
-403 QEETQEKETPQ
+403 
-414 EETQEKETPQEET
+414 
-427 QETETQ
+427 
-433 NQETPPKVQ
+433 
-442 EETKEKT
+442 T
-449 QEDNYESIE
+449 QEDHYESIE

-474 FLNEAVAKTPNNEN
+474 FLNESVAKIPNNEN
-488 DTETPKESDIKTSQE
+488 DTETPKESVIKTPQE

>member
-18 SVSKKLELSIEN
+18 SVSKKLELSMED
-30 FNHYQE
+30 FNRYQE
-36 LSVRL
+36 LSTRL
-41 KEDPEW
+41 KEEPEW
-47 LLIADD
+47 ILIADD

-76 SVCMYKKGNEAQ
+76 SVCMYKKGNEVQ

-103 PTEMLKVLQKKLGS
+103 PTEVLKVLQKKLGS
-117 DMSELEPSQN
+117 NMSELEPSQN

-151 AKEEPNNEEQLLP
+151 VQEEPNNEEQLLP
-164 TLDAQEEKEE
+164 TLNDQEEKEEIKEEEKEE

-180 KEEKPKDDET
+180 EEKPKDDET
-190 QEGDE
+190 QEGE
-195 TPKDEE
+195 TLKDEE

-207 TQEKLEIPKEETQE
+207 TQEELEIPKEETQE
-221 EQVKEQEP
+221 QAKEQEP
-229 IKEETQEI
+229 IKEETQEN
-237 KEEKQEE
+237 KEEKQEK

-268 NENKEETQESAEI
+268 NGQEDKKETQEN
-281 PQDKE
+281 
-286 IQEVVTEKTQVQELE
+286 T
-301 VPKEKTQE
+301 
-309 SAEALQETQAHE
+309 
-321 LEKQEIAETPQ
+321 
-332 EKEKQE
+332 
-338 IAETPQEKEK
+338 
-348 QEIAET
+348 
-354 PQEKEKQE
+354 
-362 IAETPQEKEKQEI
+362 
-375 AETPQELEIPQAQ
+375 ETPQELEKQELETPQ

-393 QEETQEKETP
+393 QELEKQELETPQEKETP
-403 QEETQEKETPQ
+403 QELEKQELETPQ
-414 EETQEKETPQEET
+414 ETSQESAEKTQKLETQEDHYK
-427 QETETQ
+427 
-433 NQETPPKVQ
+433 
-442 EETKEKT
+442 
-449 QEDNYESIE
+449 SIE

-474 FLNEAVAKTPNNEN
+474 FLNEAIAKIPNNEN
-488 DTETPKESDIKTSQE
+488 DTETPKGSVIKTPQE
-503 KEESDKT
+503 KEESNKT
-510 SSPLELRLNLQ
+510 SSPLELCLNLQ

>member
-18 SVSKKLELSIEN
+18 SVSKKLELSMEN

-36 LSVRL
+36 LPTRL

-47 LLIADD
+47 ILIADD

-103 PTEMLKVLQKKLGS
+103 PTEFLKILQKKLGS
-117 DMSELEPSQN
+117 NMSELEPSQN

-151 AKEEPNNEEQLLP
+151 VQEEPNNEEQLLP
-164 TLDAQEEKEE
+164 TLNDQEEKEEIKEE

-180 KEEKPKDDET
+180 DEEKPKDNET
-190 QEGDE
+190 QEGE
-195 TPKDEE
+195 TQKNEE

-207 TQEKLEIPKEETQE
+207 TQEELEIPKEETQ

-229 IKEETQEI
+229 IKEETQEN
-237 KEEKQEE
+237 KEEKQEK
-244 TQDSPSAQELEAM
+244 TQDSPSTQELEAM

-268 NENKEETQESAEI
+268 NGQEDKKETQEN
-281 PQDKE
+281 
-286 IQEVVTEKTQVQELE
+286 T
-301 VPKEKTQE
+301 
-309 SAEALQETQAHE
+309 
-321 LEKQEIAETPQ
+321 ETPQ
-332 EKEKQE
+332 ETQ
-338 IAETPQEKEK
+338 
-348 QEIAET
+348 
-354 PQEKEKQE
+354 
-362 IAETPQEKEKQEI
+362 
-375 AETPQELEIPQAQ
+375 ETPQELEKQ
-388 EKETP
+388 ELETP
-393 QEETQEKETP
+393 QELEKQELETPQELEKQELETQEKT
-403 QEETQEKETPQ
+403 QKLETQE
-414 EETQEKETPQEET
+414 
-427 QETETQ
+427 
-433 NQETPPKVQ
+433 
-442 EETKEKT
+442 
-449 QEDNYESIE
+449 DHYESIE

-474 FLNEAVAKTPNNEN
+474 FLNEAVAKTSNNEN
-488 DTETPKESDIKTSQE
+488 DTETPKESVIKTPQE
-503 KEESDKT
+503 KEESIETPKESDKT
-510 SSPLELRLNLQ
+510 SSPLELCLNLQ
-521 DLLKSLNQES
+521 DLLNSLNQES

>member
-7 NQNPMITKLLE
+7 NQNPMIAKLLE

-30 FNHYQE
+30 FNHYQK
-36 LSVRL
+36 LSTRL
-41 KEDPEW
+41 KEEPEW

-65 ELKEIISQNKN
+65 ELKETISQNKN

-117 DMSELEPSQN
+117 DMSDLEPSQN

-145 GDLEAL
+145 GDLETL

-174 VKETPQ
+174 VKKEEKEEIKKEEKEEVKEEEKQEVKETPQ

-190 QEGDE
+190 QESE

-221 EQVKEQEP
+221 EIKEEMKEETQEQEP
-229 IKEETQEI
+229 IKEETQEN
-237 KEEKQEE
+237 KEEKQEK

-268 NENKEETQESAEI
+268 NGQENKEKTQENAEI

-286 IQEVVTEKTQVQELE
+286 IQEVVTEKTQAQELE
-301 VPKEKTQE
+301 IPKEKTQE

-332 EKEKQE
+332 DVEV
-338 IAETPQEKEK
+338 PQS
-348 QEIAET
+348 
-354 PQEKEKQE
+354 
-362 IAETPQEKEKQEI
+362 
-375 AETPQELEIPQAQ
+375 Q

-403 QEETQEKETPQ
+403 QTQDEKPQ
-414 EETQEKETPQEET
+414 E
-427 QETETQ
+427 
-433 NQETPPKVQ
+433 
-442 EETKEKT
+442 
-449 QEDNYESIE
+449 DHYESIE

-488 DTETPKESDIKTSQE
+488 DTETPKESVTETSKNENATETPQE
-503 KEESDKT
+503 EESDKT
-510 SSPLELRLNLQ
+510 SSPLELHLNLQ

-545 TLEDKKPDA
+545 TLEDKKPNA

>member
-18 SVSKKLELSIEN
+18 SVSKKLELSVEN

-36 LSVRL
+36 LSARL
-41 KEDPEW
+41 KEEPEW
-47 LLIADD
+47 ILIADD

-65 ELKEIISQNKN
+65 ELKETISQNKN

-103 PTEMLKVLQKKLGS
+103 PTEVLKVLQKKLGS
-117 DMSELEPSQN
+117 NMSELEPSQN

-151 AKEEPNNEEQLLP
+151 AQEEPNNEEQLLP
-164 TLDAQEEKEE
+164 TLNAQEEKEEIKEE

-180 KEEKPKDDET
+180 EEEKPKDDEI
-190 QEGDE
+190 QEGE
-195 TPKDEE
+195 TLKDEE

-207 TQEKLEIPKEETQE
+207 TQEELEIPKEETQE
-221 EQVKEQEP
+221 PAKEQEP
-229 IKEETQEI
+229 IKEETQEN
-237 KEEKQEE
+237 KEEKQEK

-268 NENKEETQESAEI
+268 NGQEDKEETQESAETPQEI
-281 PQDKE
+281 PQEKETQELEIPQNVETPQDKE
-286 IQEVVTEKTQVQELE
+286 
-301 VPKEKTQE
+301 TQE
-309 SAEALQETQAHE
+309 NTETPQDV
-321 LEKQEIAETPQ
+321 ETPQ
-332 EKEKQE
+332 EKETQE
-338 IAETPQEKEK
+338 KETQETPQEKE
-348 QEIAET
+348 
-354 PQEKEKQE
+354 
-362 IAETPQEKEKQEI
+362 
-375 AETPQELEIPQAQ
+375 
-388 EKETP
+388 
-393 QEETQEKETP
+393 TQEKET
-403 QEETQEKETPQ
+403 QETPQ
-414 EETQEKETPQEET
+414 EISQEST
-427 QETETQ
+427 
-433 NQETPPKVQ
+433 
-442 EETKEKT
+442 EKT
-449 QEDNYESIE
+449 QKLKIQEDHYESIE

-474 FLNEAVAKTPNNEN
+474 FLNEAVAETPNNENDTETSKNEN
-488 DTETPKESDIKTSQE
+488 DTETPKESDIKTPQE

-521 DLLKSLNQES
+521 NLLKSLNQES

>member
-18 SVSKKLELSIEN
+18 SVSNKLELSMED
-30 FNHYQE
+30 FNRYQE
-36 LSVRL
+36 LSTRL

-47 LLIADD
+47 ILIADD

-76 SVCMYKKGNEAQ
+76 SVCMYKKGNEVQ

-103 PTEMLKVLQKKLGS
+103 PTEVLKVLQKKLGS
-117 DMSELEPSQN
+117 NMSELEPSQN

-151 AKEEPNNEEQLLP
+151 VQEEPNNEEQLLP
-164 TLDAQEEKEE
+164 TLNAQEEKEEVKEEEKEE

-180 KEEKPKDDET
+180 EEKPKDDEI
-190 QEGDE
+190 QESE
-195 TPKDEE
+195 TLKDEE

-207 TQEKLEIPKEETQE
+207 MQEEVEIPKEETQE
-221 EQVKEQEP
+221 QAKEQEP
-229 IKEETQEI
+229 IKEETQEN
-237 KEEKQEE
+237 KEEKQEK
-244 TQDSPSAQELEAM
+244 TQDSPSVQELEAM

-268 NENKEETQESAEI
+268 NSQEDKKETQEN
-281 PQDKE
+281 
-286 IQEVVTEKTQVQELE
+286 TETPQELE
-301 VPKEKTQE
+301 KQELETQEKTQE
-309 SAEALQETQAHE
+309 SAETPQDV
-321 LEKQEIAETPQ
+321 ETPQ

-338 IAETPQEKEK
+338 LETPQEKET
-348 QEIAET
+348 QENTET
-354 PQEKEKQE
+354 PQEKETQE
-362 IAETPQEKEKQEI
+362 SAETPQEEIQENT
-375 AETPQELEIPQAQ
+375 ETPQKLEI
-388 EKETP
+388 
-393 QEETQEKETP
+393 
-403 QEETQEKETPQ
+403 
-414 EETQEKETPQEET
+414 
-427 QETETQ
+427 
-433 NQETPPKVQ
+433 
-442 EETKEKT
+442 
-449 QEDNYESIE
+449 QEDHYESIE

-463 VMAKAMGEELP
+463 VMAQAMGEELP
-474 FLNEAVAKTPNNEN
+474 FLNESVAKIPNNEN
-488 DTETPKESDIKTSQE
+488 DTETPKESVIKTPQE

>member
-36 LSVRL
+36 LSVHL
-41 KEDPEW
+41 KKDPEW

-65 ELKEIISQNKN
+65 ELKETISQNKN

-88 PFLEGFEMKIKKPFL
+88 PFLEGFEMKMKKPFL
-103 PTEMLKVLQKKLGS
+103 PTEVLKVLQKKLGS
-117 DMSELEPSQN
+117 NASDLEPSQN

-151 AKEEPNNEEQLLP
+151 AKEEPNDEEQLLP

-174 VKETPQ
+174 IKEEEKEEVKETPQ
-180 KEEKPKDDET
+180 EEEKPKDDET
-190 QEGDE
+190 QEGE
-195 TPKDEE
+195 ISKDKE

-207 TQEKLEIPKEETQE
+207 MQEEVKKETQ
-221 EQVKEQEP
+221 EQEP
-229 IKEETQEI
+229 IKEETQEN
-237 KEEKQEE
+237 KEEKQEK
-244 TQDSPSAQELEAM
+244 TQDSPSVQELEAM

-268 NENKEETQESAEI
+268 NEDKKETQENAEI

-286 IQEVVTEKTQVQELE
+286 IQEVVTEKTQAQELE
-301 VPKEKTQE
+301 VPKEKMQE

-332 EKEKQE
+332 EETQEVVAEKTQE
-338 IAETPQEKEK
+338 
-348 QEIAET
+348 
-354 PQEKEKQE
+354 
-362 IAETPQEKEKQEI
+362 
-375 AETPQELEIPQAQ
+375 Q

-393 QEETQEKETP
+393 
-403 QEETQEKETPQ
+403 
-414 EETQEKETPQEET
+414 
-427 QETETQ
+427 
-433 NQETPPKVQ
+433 
-442 EETKEKT
+442 KT
-449 QEDNYESIE
+449 QEDHYESIE

-474 FLNEAVAKTPNNEN
+474 FLNESVAKIPNNEN
-488 DTETPKESDIKTSQE
+488 ATETPKESDIKTPQE

-545 TLEDKKPDA
+545 TLEDKKPNA

>member
-18 SVSKKLELSIEN
+18 SVSKKLELPMEN

-36 LSVRL
+36 LSARL
-41 KEDPEW
+41 KKDPEW

-117 DMSELEPSQN
+117 NASELEPSQN

-164 TLDAQEEKEE
+164 TLDVQEEKEE
-174 VKETPQ
+174 IKEMPQ
-180 KEEKPKDDET
+180 EEEKPKDDET
-190 QEGDE
+190 QESE

-229 IKEETQEI
+229 IKEEMQEI
-237 KEEKQEE
+237 KEEKQEK

-268 NENKEETQESAEI
+268 NGQENKKETQESAEI

-286 IQEVVTEKTQVQELE
+286 IQEVVTEKTQAQELE
-301 VPKEKTQE
+301 IPKEKTQE
-309 SAEALQETQAHE
+309 N
-321 LEKQEIAETPQ
+321 AETPQ

-338 IAETPQEKEK
+338 NAETPQEKEK
-348 QEIAET
+348 QEDTET
-354 PQEKEKQE
+354 PQDVE
-362 IAETPQEKEKQEI
+362 IPQSQEKETQE
-375 AETPQELEIPQAQ
+375 TQEVVTEKTQVQ

-393 QEETQEKETP
+393 
-403 QEETQEKETPQ
+403 
-414 EETQEKETPQEET
+414 
-427 QETETQ
+427 
-433 NQETPPKVQ
+433 
-442 EETKEKT
+442 KT
-449 QEDNYESIE
+449 QEDHYESIE

-488 DTETPKESDIKTSQE
+488 DTETPKESVTETSKNENATETPQE

-521 DLLKSLNQES
+521 NLLKSLNQES

-545 TLEDKKPDA
+545 TLEDKKPNA

>member
-36 LSVRL
+36 LSAHL
-41 KEDPEW
+41 KKDPEW

-88 PFLEGFEMKIKKPFL
+88 PFLEGFEVKIKKPFL

-117 DMSELEPSQN
+117 NASELEPSQN

-164 TLDAQEEKEE
+164 TLDVQEEKEE

-180 KEEKPKDDET
+180 EEEKPKDDET
-190 QEGDE
+190 QESE

-207 TQEKLEIPKEETQE
+207 TQEEVKEEIKEEAQE
-221 EQVKEQEP
+221 EV
-229 IKEETQEI
+229 KEETQEI
-237 KEEKQEE
+237 KEEKQEK

-268 NENKEETQESAEI
+268 NEDKKETQESAEI
-281 PQDKE
+281 SQDKE
-286 IQEVVTEKTQVQELE
+286 IQEVVTEKTQAQELE
-301 VPKEKTQE
+301 IPKEKTQE

-338 IAETPQEKEK
+338 IAETPQE
-348 QEIAET
+348 
-354 PQEKEKQE
+354 
-362 IAETPQEKEKQEI
+362 
-375 AETPQELEIPQAQ
+375 LEIPQSQ

-403 QEETQEKETPQ
+403 KDESMQESAQNLQDKETPQ
-414 EETQEKETPQEET
+414 EETQE
-427 QETETQ
+427 
-433 NQETPPKVQ
+433 
-442 EETKEKT
+442 
-449 QEDNYESIE
+449 DHYESIE

-474 FLNEAVAKTPNNEN
+474 FLNEAVAKIPNNEN
-488 DTETPKESDIKTSQE
+488 DTETPKESDIKSPQE

-545 TLEDKKPDA
+545 ALEDKKPNA

>member
-18 SVSKKLELSIEN
+18 SVSKKLELPIEN

-36 LSVRL
+36 LSARL
-41 KEDPEW
+41 KKDPEW

-65 ELKEIISQNKN
+65 ELKETISQNKN

-103 PTEMLKVLQKKLGS
+103 PTEVLKILQKKLGS
-117 DMSELEPSQN
+117 NTSELEPSQN

-134 LETNWDELENL
+134 LETNWDELESL

-164 TLDAQEEKEE
+164 TLNNQEEKEE
-174 VKETPQ
+174 IKEEEKQEVKETSQ
-180 KEEKPKDDET
+180 EEEERPKDDET
-190 QEGDE
+190 QEGE
-195 TPKDEE
+195 TLKDKE

-207 TQEKLEIPKEETQE
+207 APQELEIPKEETQ
-221 EQVKEQEP
+221 EQEP

-237 KEEKQEE
+237 KEEKQEK

-268 NENKEETQESAEI
+268 NGQEDKKETQESAET
-281 PQDKE
+281 PQEE
-286 IQEVVTEKTQVQELE
+286 IQETQEVVTEQ
-301 VPKEKTQE
+301 
-309 SAEALQETQAHE
+309 
-321 LEKQEIAETPQ
+321 
-332 EKEKQE
+332 
-338 IAETPQEKEK
+338 
-348 QEIAET
+348 
-354 PQEKEKQE
+354 
-362 IAETPQEKEKQEI
+362 
-375 AETPQELEIPQAQ
+375 
-388 EKETP
+388 
-393 QEETQEKETP
+393 
-403 QEETQEKETPQ
+403 
-414 EETQEKETPQEET
+414 
-427 QETETQ
+427 
-433 NQETPPKVQ
+433 
-442 EETKEKT
+442 T
-449 QEDNYESIE
+449 QEDHYESIE

-474 FLNEAVAKTPNNEN
+474 FLNEAVAKIPNNEN
-488 DTETPKESDIKTSQE
+488 DTETPKESDIKTPQE

-545 TLEDKKPDA
+545 TLEDKKPNA

>member
-7 NQNPMITKLLE
+7 NQNPMIAKLLE

-36 LSVRL
+36 LSARL

-47 LLIADD
+47 ILIADD

-65 ELKEIISQNKN
+65 ELKETISQNKN
-76 SVCMYKKGNEAQ
+76 SVCMYKKGNEMQ
-88 PFLEGFEMKIKKPFL
+88 PFLEGFEMKMKKPFL
-103 PTEMLKVLQKKLGS
+103 PTEVLKILQKKLGS
-117 DMSELEPSQN
+117 NTSELKPSQN

-151 AKEEPNNEEQLLP
+151 VQEEPNNEEQLLP

-174 VKETPQ
+174 IK
-180 KEEKPKDDET
+180 EKPKDDET
-190 QEGDE
+190 QEGE
-195 TPKDEE
+195 TLKDKE

-221 EQVKEQEP
+221 EQVTEQEP

-268 NENKEETQESAEI
+268 NGQEDKKETQES
-281 PQDKE
+281 
-286 IQEVVTEKTQVQELE
+286 T
-301 VPKEKTQE
+301 
-309 SAEALQETQAHE
+309 
-321 LEKQEIAETPQ
+321 
-332 EKEKQE
+332 
-338 IAETPQEKEK
+338 
-348 QEIAET
+348 
-354 PQEKEKQE
+354 
-362 IAETPQEKEKQEI
+362 ETPQEKEKQEI

-403 QEETQEKETPQ
+403 KDESMQESAQNLQDKETPQ
-414 EETQEKETPQEET
+414 EETQE
-427 QETETQ
+427 
-433 NQETPPKVQ
+433 
-442 EETKEKT
+442 
-449 QEDNYESIE
+449 DHYESIE

-474 FLNEAVAKTPNNEN
+474 FLSESVTETSKNEN
-488 DTETPKESDIKTSQE
+488 DTETPQE

>member
-7 NQNPMITKLLE
+7 NQNPMIAKLLE

-36 LSVRL
+36 LSAHL
-41 KEDPEW
+41 KKDPEW

-65 ELKEIISQNKN
+65 ELKETISQNKN

-117 DMSELEPSQN
+117 NINELEPSQN

-164 TLDAQEEKEE
+164 TLDVQEEKEE
-174 VKETPQ
+174 IKETPQ
-180 KEEKPKDDET
+180 EEKKPKDDET
-190 QEGDE
+190 QEGE

-207 TQEKLEIPKEETQE
+207 TQEELEIPKEEVQEEVKEEIKEEVQKEVKEEAQE

-229 IKEETQEI
+229 IKEETQEN
-237 KEEKQEE
+237 KEEKQEK

-257 QELVKEIQENS
+257 QGLVKEIQENS
-268 NENKEETQESAEI
+268 NDQENKEKTQESAEI

-301 VPKEKTQE
+301 VPKEKAQE
-309 SAEALQETQAHE
+309 SAEALQETQAQE
-321 LEKQEIAETPQ
+321 LEKEENSETPQ
-332 EKEKQE
+332 DVEV
-338 IAETPQEKEK
+338 PQS
-348 QEIAET
+348 
-354 PQEKEKQE
+354 
-362 IAETPQEKEKQEI
+362 
-375 AETPQELEIPQAQ
+375 Q

-403 QEETQEKETPQ
+403 QTQDEKPQ
-414 EETQEKETPQEET
+414 E
-427 QETETQ
+427 
-433 NQETPPKVQ
+433 
-442 EETKEKT
+442 
-449 QEDNYESIE
+449 DHYESIE

-474 FLNEAVAKTPNNEN
+474 FLNESVAKTPNNEN
-488 DTETPKESDIKTSQE
+488 ATETPKESVTETSKNENDTETPQE

-545 TLEDKKPDA
+545 TLEDKKPNA

>member
-7 NQNPMITKLLE
+7 NQNPMIEKLLE

-36 LSVRL
+36 LSAHL
-41 KEDPEW
+41 KKDPEW

-65 ELKEIISQNKN
+65 ELKETISQNKN
-76 SVCMYKKGNEAQ
+76 SVCMYKKGNEVQ

-117 DMSELEPSQN
+117 NASELEPSQN

-134 LETNWDELENL
+134 LETSWDELENL

-164 TLDAQEEKEE
+164 TLNAQEVETPKEEAQEEVKKEE
-174 VKETPQ
+174 VKEMQEEIKEKEKQEVAESPQ
-180 KEEKPKDDET
+180 DEEKPKDDET
-190 QEGDE
+190 QGSVE
-195 TPKDEE
+195 T
-201 VSKELE
+201 
-207 TQEKLEIPKEETQE
+207 PKEETQ
-221 EQVKEQEP
+221 EQEP

-237 KEEKQEE
+237 KEEKQEK

-268 NENKEETQESAEI
+268 NDQENKKETQETQENTETPQDIETQELEIPKEEETQEVA
-281 PQDKE
+281 
-286 IQEVVTEKTQVQELE
+286 EKTQAQG
-301 VPKEKTQE
+301 
-309 SAEALQETQAHE
+309 
-321 LEKQEIAETPQ
+321 LEKE
-332 EKEKQE
+332 
-338 IAETPQEKEK
+338 
-348 QEIAET
+348 
-354 PQEKEKQE
+354 
-362 IAETPQEKEKQEI
+362 EI
-375 AETPQELEIPQAQ
+375 AETPQELEVQDEKLQENETPKDENMQESAQNLQ
-388 EKETP
+388 EKET
-393 QEETQEKETP
+393 QELETP
-403 QEETQEKETPQ
+403 QAQDEKL
-414 EETQEKETPQEET
+414 
-427 QETETQ
+427 
-433 NQETPPKVQ
+433 
-442 EETKEKT
+442 
-449 QEDNYESIE
+449 QEDHYESIE

-474 FLNEAVAKTPNNEN
+474 FLNENDTETPKEN
-488 DTETPKESDIKTSQE
+488 DTETPKESVIKTPQE

-545 TLEDKKPDA
+545 TLEDKKPNA